1 MEKQYA
7 GGGGQCAAAG
17 SRSALWA
24 IVRSL
29 ILYEIEGDATKGLYA
44 GKYNDSLIMRKMLKR
59 VCVHSSQ
66 LD

>member
-1 MEKQYA
+1 MRAEWGVGGCA
-7 GGGGQCAAAG
+7 GAG
-17 SRSALWA
+17 SHSALWA

-44 GKYNDSLIMRKMLKR
+44 GKYNDLLIMRKRLKR

>member
-1 MEKQYA
+1 MRAE
-7 GGGGQCAAAG
+7 GGSVQLLDHVQPCG
-17 SRSALWA
+17 A